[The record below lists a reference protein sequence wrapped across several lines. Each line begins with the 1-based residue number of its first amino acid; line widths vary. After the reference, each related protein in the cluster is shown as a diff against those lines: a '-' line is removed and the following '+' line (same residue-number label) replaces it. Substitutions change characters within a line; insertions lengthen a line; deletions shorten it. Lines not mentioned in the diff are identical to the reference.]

1 MSLRDDQI
9 AGAVV
14 KTKTVN
20 SNNREKTMLGIRNI
34 LTATATL
41 VVMSGAAHAN
51 DLKAESAG
59 QTGLTSIVLQ
69 VMGRDLAGTDT
80 SITLNTGQTLSRSA
94 VKLAAEQIDV
104 AIVPPRAF
112 NAMTRGAGPYREMG
126 DEAKELSGNLRS
138 LFAFTGGALHSIVRA
153 DSGINDWSDVAGKRV
168 YIGPPGGNANAQL
181 SSFVNLM
188 SGLTAD
194 EDYDTVKMGWGAA
207 VQSFQDG
214 QFDVLNFSTAVG
226 SAAIVQLLLQGDY
239 RFMQAPEG
247 MAESEA
253 YAEFLSVGSV
263 PGGIKAGSYEG
274 VENGDVDVLSYNY
287 TMLVGVNQ
295 SMSDDEAYLL
305 TATFWD
311 NLDANGDEIA
321 LLKSISKTPFDGN
334 NMPLHPGAVRY
345 YTDNGIEV
353 PERLMAK

>member
-1 MSLRDDQI
+1 
-9 AGAVV
+9 
-14 KTKTVN
+14 
-20 SNNREKTMLGIRNI
+20 MLSIRNI

-41 VVMSGAAHAN
+41 VVLGGAAHAS

-69 VMGRDLAGTDT
+69 VMGRDLAGSGT
-80 SITLNTGQTLSRSA
+80 SISLNTGQTLSRSA
-94 VKLAAEQIDV
+94 IKLAAEQIDV

-112 NAMTRGAGPYREMG
+112 DAMSRGAGPYREMG
-126 DEAKELSGNLRS
+126 DDAKELSGNLRS

-153 DSGINDWSDVAGKRV
+153 DSGIEQWSDVAGKRV

-181 SSFVNLM
+181 SSFVDLM

-194 EDYDTVKMGWGAA
+194 EDYDTVKMDWGAA

-247 MAESEA
+247 MIESEA

-263 PGGIKAGSYEG
+263 PGGIPAGSYDDVEG
-274 VENGDVDVLSYNY
+274 GDVDITTFTY
-287 TMLVGVNQ
+287 TMMVGVHKN
-295 SMSDDEAYLL
+295 MSDDEAYLL
-305 TATFWD
+305 TQVFWD
-311 NLDANGDEIA
+311 NLDANRDEIS

-345 YTDNGIEV
+345 YTEQGIEV
-353 PERLMAK
+353 PERLIAN

>member
-1 MSLRDDQI
+1 MNTIRTMI
-9 AGAVV
+9 AASALV
-14 KTKTVN
+14 
-20 SNNREKTMLGIRNI
+20 LG
-34 LTATATL
+34 ATAG
-41 VVMSGAAHAN
+41 VQA
-51 DLKAESAG
+51 DELKAESAG

-94 VKLAAEQIDV
+94 IKLAAEQIDV

-112 NAMTRGAGPYREMG
+112 NAMTRGAGPYKEMG
-126 DEAKELSGNLRS
+126 DDAKELSGNLRS

-153 DSGINDWSDVAGKRV
+153 DSGIEQWSDVAGKRV

-188 SGLTAD
+188 SGLEAD
-194 EDYDTVKMGWGAA
+194 ADYETVKMGWGAA

-226 SAAIVQLLLQGDY
+226 SAAIVQLLLQGDF
-239 RFMQAPEG
+239 RFLQAPEG
-247 MAESEA
+247 MAESA
-253 YAEFLSVGSV
+253 DYADFLSVGSV
-263 PGGIKAGSYEG
+263 PGGIPANSYEG

-295 SMSDDEAYLL
+295 NMSDDEAYLL

-311 NLDANGDEIA
+311 NLEKNSDEIA
-321 LLKSISKTPFDGN
+321 LLKSIAKSPFAGN

-345 YTDNGIEV
+345 YTENGIEV
-353 PERLMAK
+353 PAELLAP